1 VSAKGAGGRN
11 PFGGNGAS
19 GSEMRFF
26 DRQSDQF
33 AEHLLVDPESVHPGA
48 GHDETVAFVRAL
60 PATVPVLPDPALE
73 AEIITALAGAARSAT
88 LDASRVAT
96 ATFEAAPAATPP
108 RWRLRVAALAATVA
122 ALPVLMAGLA
132 YAGVNLP
139 DVVDEA
145 FEAAG
150 VDLPH
155 QGGGDRATAGS
166 GDDDRTK
173 ASDQKNDAAGT
184 EDTDD
189 APAAG
194 DGGESQDSGKPKG
207 NQGNAKDKP
216 EHAGPEATP
225 PGHGGTPPGQGGVPP
240 GNAGV
245 PTGGGSEGSTGPA
258 PDAGPTVTPPGQ
270 GGTLPGQA
278 KPK

>member
-1 VSAKGAGGRN
+1 
-11 PFGGNGAS
+11 
-19 GSEMRFF
+19 MRLF

-33 AEHLLVDPESVHPGA
+33 AERLLVDAESVHPGE
-48 GHDETVAFVRAL
+48 GHDETAAFVRAL
-60 PATVPVLPDPALE
+60 PAAVGVLPDPALE
-73 AEIITALAGAARSAT
+73 AEIIPALAGAAHSAT

-96 ATFEAAPAATPP
+96 ATFEAAHAAAPP
-108 RWRLRVAALAATVA
+108 RWRLRVAACAATVA

-139 DVVDEA
+139 DAVDEA

-155 QGGGDRATAGS
+155 QGDGDRPTAGAKDEDS
-166 GDDDRTK
+166 AK
-173 ASDQKNDAAGT
+173 ASDPKSDAAGT

-189 APAAG
+189 ATAAG
-194 DGGESQDSGKPKG
+194 DGGESQGSGKLNG
-207 NQGNAKDKP
+207 NQGNAKGKP

-225 PGHGGTPPGQGGVPP
+225 PGHGGTPSGQGGVPP

-245 PTGGGSEGSTGPA
+245 PTGGGSEGSTGPP
-258 PDAGPTVTPPGQ
+258 PDAGPPVTPPGQ
-270 GGTLPGQA
+270 GGTPPGQGVPPGQA